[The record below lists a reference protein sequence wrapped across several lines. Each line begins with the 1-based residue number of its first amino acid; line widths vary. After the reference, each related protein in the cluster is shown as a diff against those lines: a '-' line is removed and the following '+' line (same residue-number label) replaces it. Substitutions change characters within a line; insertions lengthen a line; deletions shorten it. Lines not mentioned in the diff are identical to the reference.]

1 MGPFLR
7 RFGRKTG
14 VRAKQ
19 NDTFFRVFA
28 IFEVFLCCKP
38 LPGRNYHRFML
49 SQKNHTKK
57 PTVGF
62 LLFGASGK
70 IFTMIVNEYMDS
82 VEGESVTISRL
93 NKAPHRLIRTIRVVR
108 GSLQK
113 LDHGLHGFHEL
124 AAVSGQSNRGRSSIF
139 LKLRALRGETK
150 LRSRKSLTTRIG
162 LTQVVDFHDIF
173 RYFSHVLMLGES
185 DRLVVPKRSEGG
197 PGRCGGA
204 SRAPLGKAS

>member
-70 IFTMIVNEYMDS
+70 IFIVIVEKHTDR
-82 VEGESVTISRL
+82 VEGKAVAISRL
-93 NKAPHRLIRTIRVVR
+93 GKAPHRLIRVIRAIR
-108 GSLQK
+108 GSLRK
-113 LDHGLHGFHEL
+113 LDHGLHGFHGL
-124 AAVSGQSNRGRSSIF
+124 VPARPWLNSVMPGRTVAGQSNRGRPNTFS
-139 LKLRALRGETK
+139 KLRALRALCGETK
-150 LRSRKSLTTRIG
+150 LRSRNSLICRIG

-173 RYFSHVLMLGES
+173 RYFSHVFN
-185 DRLVVPKRSEGG
+185 RK
-197 PGRCGGA
+197 PG
-204 SRAPLGKAS
+204 